1 MSDKPLN
8 SLDGGDES
16 LLDRW
21 SRRKREVAM
30 EASDVGERA
39 AVPAAEV
46 PTQAQA
52 ELTDADMPPLE
63 SLDEHADYSGF
74 FSPKVSE
81 ALRQQALQKLFRSAC
96 FNVCDGMDDY
106 ADDFTQFEKL
116 GEVITADM
124 RHRLQR
130 EAERLAEGTATDVD
144 APAREAAAGQAPES
158 LGASPAQQTPEP
170 PLTADAALDS
180 TPNDTPND
188 TPDPSRENPS

>member
-81 ALRQQALQKLFRSAC
+81 ALRQQALQKLFRSAV
-96 FNVCDGMDDY
+96 FNVCDGLDDY
-106 ADDFTQFEKL
+106 AEDFTNFEKL
-116 GEVITADM
+116 GDVMTAEL
-124 RHRLQR
+124 RHRLRQEAKR
-130 EAERLAEGTATDVD
+130 AAERAEAETESQEPEALAQEDQRTAELSKQDQNSSD
-144 APAREAAAGQAPES
+144 A
-158 LGASPAQQTPEP
+158 
-170 PLTADAALDS
+170 
-180 TPNDTPND
+180 
-188 TPDPSRENPS
+188 NPSLQGDHPTEKIDNDEDETQS